1 MRTNLFIKKNS
12 FFRANWKKTKWRLY
26 LCIRNHNRQLIL
38 LLIYMIKK
46 LFFILGSHIF
56 HTERFFVI
64 SLFRNDLHLFIAR
77 IKFLLKP
84 SQQDVY

>member
-1 MRTNLFIKKNS
+1 
-12 FFRANWKKTKWRLY
+12 
-26 LCIRNHNRQLIL
+26 
-38 LLIYMIKK
+38 MIKK

-56 HTERFFVI
+56 HTERFVVI

-84 SQQDVY
+84 SQQDVYRDVWHVENRSKLFVGNKAPNKIWSMFPFLRSQSS